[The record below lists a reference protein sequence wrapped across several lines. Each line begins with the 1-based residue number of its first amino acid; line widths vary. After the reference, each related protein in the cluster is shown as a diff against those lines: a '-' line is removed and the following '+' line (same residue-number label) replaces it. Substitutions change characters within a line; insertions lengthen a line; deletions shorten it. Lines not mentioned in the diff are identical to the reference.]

1 MKSVIKPWND
11 GGSLTVAYE
20 GDGDGSAVFSSDA
33 YEGIDRTQIVV
44 FRDGGK
50 SVAVERVVRQEGT
63 RQPFRLAGGGIFR
76 IAGGGRFGVLKEG
89 GVVPPTPPTP
99 VEVYTRL
106 AYIEATGEQYFN
118 LNYIVKETDTIEVM
132 YFSTYNAGGEK
143 MLFGAFNGST
153 GVSASISSTTGVIR
167 FGSSSNTSVA
177 RFYYRYKAV
186 LKNGSIVN
194 GTASAAPVFVAM
206 PELPLYLFA
215 RNNKGTADAFGR
227 HRCYYFRI
235 TDADGNVV
243 KSLRPA
249 KNSDGV
255 IGMLD
260 EIDGTFYSSESGV
273 EFVGGLEANMPSG
286 YEVLDKLTFDKDK
299 LFDTGLYI
307 NDGHTIE
314 TLMQNGAPV
323 ATAKYMYGVLSTGN
337 KTSCTA
343 YLVSNGTWRFG
354 ASYRNIN
361 TADADIH
368 YMVHDVNSVSKD
380 RTRYATNNA
389 GSVFTTAY
397 TLPLGGSISA
407 AGAYSKGF
415 FGDIFFFIIREGEN
429 TLLYWIPARRD
440 DGVEGFW
447 DCVSQKFIESM

>member
-1 MKSVIKPWND
+1 MAELIKQWND
-11 GGSLTVAYE
+11 GGNLSVSYTGVN
-20 GDGDGSAVFSSDA
+20 DGEAVFSSDQNTGA
-33 YEGIDRTQIVV
+33 ERTMEVSFVDASRNIIVV
-44 FRDGGK
+44 RT
-50 SVAVERVVRQEGT
+50 VRQ
-63 RQPFRLAGGGIFR
+63 AGGG
-76 IAGGGRFGVLKEG
+76 VSEE
-89 GVVPPTPPTP
+89 T
-99 VEVYTRL
+99 YTRL
-106 AYIEATGEQYFN
+106 SYIEATGEQYFN

-132 YFSTYNAGGEK
+132 YFSTENANGEK
-143 MLFGAFNGST
+143 MLFGAMDSNGS
-153 GVSASISSTTGVIR
+153 VSVSISSTSGGIR
-167 FGSSSNTSVA
+167 FGTNKNTSVA
-177 RFYYRYKAV
+177 RVYYRYNIV
-186 LKNGSIVN
+186 LKKGSLVN
-194 GTASAAPVFVAM
+194 GTASAAPEFSAM
-206 PELPLYLFA
+206 PELPIYLFA
-215 RNNKGTADAFGR
+215 RNNNGTAGNFGK
-227 HRCYYFRI
+227 HRCFYFRI

-299 LFDTGLYI
+299 LFDTELYI

-323 ATAKYMYGVLSTGN
+323 TTAKYMYGVLSTGN
-337 KTSCTA
+337 KASCTA

-368 YMVHDVNSVSKD
+368 YMVQDVNSISKD

-389 GSVFTTAY
+389 GGVFTTAY

-429 TLLYWIPARRD
+429 TLLYWIPVRRD

-447 DCVSQKFIESM
+447 DCVSQKFIEPM